1 MNKMG
6 KKFIAMAILVLGI
19 SGLIFTGCGENTDR
33 ITINVYNWGDYIDED
48 VIRDFEDKY
57 DIRVNYDQFATN
69 EEMYVKIKSGSS
81 KYDVLF
87 PSDYMIERMIEE
99 DLLQRIDMDNI
110 PNYKYIKPQFK
121 DLDFDPNNEY
131 SIPYFWGT
139 MGILY
144 NKTMVDEEVD
154 SWSILWDEKY
164 EDEIFMLDSQRDSIG
179 ITLKML
185 NYSLNTV
192 DEEELEEAKDALIAQ
207 RPLVLAYV
215 IDEVTD
221 KMVAGE
227 GALAVV
233 WSGDAVAAMKQN
245 PDLDYVIPKE
255 GSNLW
260 FDSMVIPKNSE
271 HKDEAELFINYM
283 CETDIAYKNTDY
295 VGYSTPHIE
304 ARKKLDPH
312 IRDSEVAYP
321 DIEALDNCEIFHHLR
336 EYLKLYDRIWTD
348 ITAR

>member
-1 MNKMG
+1 MNKIDE
-6 KKFIAMAILVLGI
+6 KTAILTLLII
-19 SGLIFTGCGENTDR
+19 SISTLIFVGCGEDTNR
-33 ITINVYNWGDYIDED
+33 VTINVYNWGDYIDED

-69 EEMYVKIKSGSS
+69 EEMYVKIKSGTS

-99 DLLQRIDMDNI
+99 DLLQKINMDNI
-110 PNYKYIKPQFK
+110 PNYKYIEPQFK
-121 DLDFDPNNEY
+121 NLDFDPNNEY
-131 SIPYFWGT
+131 SVPYFWGT

-154 SWSILWDEKY
+154 SWKILWDEKY

-185 NYSLNTV
+185 GYSLNTV
-192 DEEELEEAKDALIAQ
+192 NESELEEAKKALIAQ

-271 HKDEAELFINYM
+271 HKKEAELFINYM
-283 CETDIAYKNTDY
+283 CETDIAYRNTDY
-295 VGYSTPHIE
+295 VGYSTPHME
-304 ARKKLDPH
+304 ARKMLDPK

-321 DIEALDNCEIFHHLR
+321 NIESLDNCEIFHHLG
-336 EYLKLYDRIWTD
+336 EDLKLYDRIWTD

>member
-1 MNKMG
+1 
-6 KKFIAMAILVLGI
+6 
-19 SGLIFTGCGENTDR
+19 
-33 ITINVYNWGDYIDED
+33 
-48 VIRDFEDKY
+48 
-57 DIRVNYDQFATN
+57 
-69 EEMYVKIKSGSS
+69 
-81 KYDVLF
+81 
-87 PSDYMIERMIEE
+87 
-99 DLLQRIDMDNI
+99 
-110 PNYKYIKPQFK
+110 IKPQFK

-192 DEEELEEAKDALIAQ
+192 DQEELEEAKKALIAQ

-271 HKDEAELFINYM
+271 HKKEAELFINYM
-283 CETDIAYKNTDY
+283 CETDIAYRNTDY
-295 VGYSTPHIE
+295 VGYSTPHME
-304 ARKKLDPH
+304 ARKMLDPK

-321 DIEALDNCEIFHHLR
+321 NIESLDNCEIFHHLG
-336 EYLKLYDRIWTD
+336 EDLKLYDRIWTD